1 MSRRVRNWRS
11 NQFSSS
17 HRNREL
23 NFYCFSRTRKK
34 VFLKWRFPT
43 ISLQVKVLFYF
54 MCFKNPCE
62 FELNW
67 FKLVWVSIHFIYS
80 LLSSMKINC
89 PVIFLNPRNKKK
101 TLQLCGQHTGYGLLT
116 KLVRSCWLDIG
127 QVLFLRVYEPSGSRG
142 HKQKKNEANIQPFW
156 PNKLGYYVGKRTL
169 LFVAGT
175 ACNLERERWS
185 SWGANHSSAN
195 QITAQY

>member
-11 NQFSSS
+11 NQLSSS

-34 VFLKWRFPT
+34 FFLKWRFPT

-89 PVIFLNPRNKKK
+89 PVIFLNQRNKKNASIMW
-101 TLQLCGQHTGYGLLT
+101 TAYQIWIIDQTCSVMLAGYWSSSFFCVFMNQAGVEVTSEKRTRPISSSLDRT
-116 KLVRSCWLDIG
+116 SLVITWEREHFC
-127 QVLFLRVYEPSGSRG
+127 FLR
-142 HKQKKNEANIQPFW
+142 AQP
-156 PNKLGYYVGKRTL
+156 V
-169 LFVAGT
+169 
-175 ACNLERERWS
+175 
-185 SWGANHSSAN
+185 
-195 QITAQY
+195 I

>member
-34 VFLKWRFPT
+34 FFLKWRFPT

-67 FKLVWVSIHFIYS
+67 LKLVWVSIHFIYS

-89 PVIFLNPRNKKK
+89 PVIFLNQRNKKNASIMW
-101 TLQLCGQHTGYGLLT
+101 TAYQIWIIDQTCSVMLAGY
-116 KLVRSCWLDIG
+116 
-127 QVLFLRVYEPSGSRG
+127 
-142 HKQKKNEANIQPFW
+142 
-156 PNKLGYYVGKRTL
+156 
-169 LFVAGT
+169 
-175 ACNLERERWS
+175 WS
-185 SWGANHSSAN
+185 SSFFFFARLWTEAESRTGPCMHPTSAQN
-195 QITAQY
+195 FTSDLNFLCWDLFGPVDISGKPTSLDL

>member
-89 PVIFLNPRNKKK
+89 PVIYFSIRETKKK
-101 TLQLCGQHTGYGLLT
+101 RFNYVDSIPDMDYWPNSFGHVGWI
-116 KLVRSCWLDIG
+116 LVKFFFCVFMNQAGVEVTSKKRMRPISSHFDRTSLVITWEREHFC
-127 QVLFLRVYEPSGSRG
+127 FLR
-142 HKQKKNEANIQPFW
+142 AQP
-156 PNKLGYYVGKRTL
+156 V
-169 LFVAGT
+169 
-175 ACNLERERWS
+175 
-185 SWGANHSSAN
+185 
-195 QITAQY
+195 I